1 MGRSR
6 RNRLPFELK
15 LGDQLLS
22 FITTTTVFG
31 APADVTLSELAVEA
45 FFQRGNCCGHAG
57 DGEEAA
63 ELDYWL
69 AHRMRAIQARSPRTS
84 SRGG

>member
-45 FFQRGNCCGHAG
+45 FFPANA
-57 DGEEAA
+57 ETAA
-63 ELDYWL
+63 V
-69 AHRMRAIQARSPRTS
+69 MQAMAKTRQN
-84 SRGG
+84 